1 MSQLSKKPSKQPSKQ
16 PLNQSLNQ
24 PEPPQRPSSKPSVGE
39 FIKHE
44 WRLLLVAVQ
53 FLTRLPVPQFA
64 NYNPQWLHQSSRHFP
79 GVGLLVGLL
88 CAGVFWL
95 GSILFTPLVAG
106 VISTAFGIKLT
117 GAFHEDGLADSCDGL
132 GGGLTRERT
141 LEIMKDS
148 RLGAYGVLGL
158 VSALLIKISLLA
170 SMPLSVAIVALI
182 IGHTAS
188 RLLCISLLALLPYG
202 GEIEHAKA
210 KPMAQQLTPFQGLL
224 SSAWLLL
231 AGVLVVL
238 LFPATVQQIGIWQWL
253 LALLLGIVATDY
265 MRRLLH
271 RRLEGYTGDGLGA
284 TQQLSEI
291 AIYIG
296 LAASIPLI

>member
-1 MSQLSKKPSKQPSKQ
+1 MPIS
-16 PLNQSLNQ
+16 
-24 PEPPQRPSSKPSVGE
+24 SSKLSV
-39 FIKHE
+39 
-44 WRLLLVAVQ
+44 WQRLRYESRLVLVAIQ
-53 FLTRLPVPQFA
+53 FLTRIPVPAFSH
-64 NYNPQWLHQSSRHFP
+64 YDPQWLHQSSRYFP
-79 GVGLLVGLL
+79 AVGLLIGLL

-95 GSILFTPLVAG
+95 GSLLFTPLVAA

-148 RLGAYGVLGL
+148 RLGTYGVLGL
-158 VSALLIKISLLA
+158 LSALLLKISLLA
-170 SMPLSVAIVALI
+170 AMPLSVAIVALI

-188 RLLCISLLALLPYG
+188 RLFCISLLTLLPYG

-210 KPMAQQLTPFQGLL
+210 KPMAQQLTPLQGLY
-224 SSAWLLL
+224 SSGWLIL
-231 AGVLVVL
+231 AMILVAL
-238 LFPATVQQIGIWQWL
+238 IFPNTMLQIGLWKWL
-253 LALLLGIVATDY
+253 LALVLPLVATDY
-265 MRRLLH
+265 MRRLLR
-271 RRLEGYTGDGLGA
+271 RRLNGYTGDGLGA

-296 LAASIPLI
+296 LAAVPFI

>member
-1 MSQLSKKPSKQPSKQ
+1 MSQLSKKPSKQ

-24 PEPPQRPSSKPSVGE
+24 PEPPQQPSSKPSVGE

-148 RLGAYGVLGL
+148 RLGTYGVLGL

-188 RLLCISLLALLPYG
+188 RLLCISLLTLLPYG

-224 SSAWLLL
+224 SSGWLLL

-238 LFPATVQQIGIWQWL
+238 LFPDTVQQIGIWQWL

-265 MRRLLH
+265 MRRLLR

>member
-1 MSQLSKKPSKQPSKQ
+1 MSQLSKKPSKQP
-16 PLNQSLNQ
+16 LNQ
-24 PEPPQRPSSKPSVGE
+24 PEPPQQPSSKPSVGE

-210 KPMAQQLTPFQGLL
+210 KPMAQQLTSFQGLL
-224 SSAWLLL
+224 SSGWLLL

-238 LFPATVQQIGIWQWL
+238 MFPATVQQIGIWQWL

>member
-1 MSQLSKKPSKQPSKQ
+1 MSQLSKKPSKQ

-24 PEPPQRPSSKPSVGE
+24 PELPQRPSSKPSVGQ

-106 VISTAFGIKLT
+106 VISTTFGIKLT

-148 RLGAYGVLGL
+148 RLGTYGVLGL

-238 LFPATVQQIGIWQWL
+238 LFPNTVQQLGIWQWL

>member
-1 MSQLSKKPSKQPSKQ
+1 MSQLSKKPSKQPS
-16 PLNQSLNQ
+16 NHSLNQ
-24 PEPPQRPSSKPSVGE
+24 PDPPQKSAPKLTLIQS
-39 FIKHE
+39 IKYE

-64 NYNPQWLHQSSRHFP
+64 NYNPQWLHESSRHFSA
-79 GVGLLVGLL
+79 VGLLVGLL

-95 GSILFTPLVAG
+95 SSLLFTPLVAA
-106 VISTAFGIKLT
+106 VLSTAFGIKLT

-132 GGGLTRERT
+132 GGGLTRART
-141 LEIMKDS
+141 LVIMKDS
-148 RLGAYGVLGL
+148 RLGTYGVLGL
-158 VSALLIKISLLA
+158 VSALLLKISLLA

-210 KPMAQQLTPFQGLL
+210 KPMAQQLTPLQGLL
-224 SSAWLLL
+224 SSGWLIL
-231 AGVLVVL
+231 AGVLVML
-238 LFPATVQQIGIWQWL
+238 LFPNTVQQIGIWQWS

-265 MRRLLH
+265 MRRLLR
-271 RRLEGYTGDGLGA
+271 RRLNGYTGDGLGA

-296 LAASIPLI
+296 LAASNAFI

>member
-1 MSQLSKKPSKQPSKQ
+1 MS
-16 PLNQSLNQ
+16 QSLNKPSNQ
-24 PEPPQRPSSKPSVGE
+24 PSSPRRNFTQ

-44 WRLLLVAVQ
+44 WILLLVAVQ
-53 FLTRLPVPQFA
+53 FLTRLSVPPFKH
-64 NYNPQWLHQSSRHFP
+64 YDPQWLHQSSRHFP
-79 GVGLLVGLL
+79 VVGLLVGLL

-95 GSILFTPLVAG
+95 GSLLFTPLVAA
-106 VISTAFGIKLT
+106 VLSTAFGIKLT

-148 RLGAYGVLGL
+148 RLGTYGVLGL
-158 VSALLIKISLLA
+158 LSALLLKISLLA
-170 SMPLSVAIVALI
+170 SMPIPIAVIALI

-188 RLLCISLLALLPYG
+188 RLLCISLLSLLPYG

-210 KPMAQQLTPFQGLL
+210 KPMAQQLTPIQGLY
-224 SSAWLLL
+224 SSGWLIL
-231 AGVLVVL
+231 AIILVAL
-238 LFPATVQQIGIWQWL
+238 IFPNTMQQIGLAQWL
-253 LALLLGIVATDY
+253 LAMILALIATDY
-265 MRRLLH
+265 MRRLLR
-271 RRLEGYTGDGLGA
+271 RRLDGYTGDGLGA

-296 LAASIPLI
+296 LAASIPFI

>member
-1 MSQLSKKPSKQPSKQ
+1 M
-16 PLNQSLNQ
+16 QSS
-24 PEPPQRPSSKPSVGE
+24 SSKLSVLQ
-39 FIKHE
+39 
-44 WRLLLVAVQ
+44 RLRYEARLILVAVQ
-53 FLTRLPVPQFA
+53 FLTRISVPSFSH
-64 NYNPQWLHQSSRHFP
+64 YDPQWLHQSSRYFP
-79 GVGLLVGLL
+79 AVGLLIGLL

-95 GSILFTPLVAG
+95 SSLLFIPLVAA

-148 RLGAYGVLGL
+148 RLGTYGVLGL
-158 VSALLIKISLLA
+158 VSALLLKISLLTA
-170 SMPLSVAIVALI
+170 MPIPVAIVALI

-188 RLLCISLLALLPYG
+188 RLFCISLLTLLPYG

-210 KPMAQQLTPFQGLL
+210 KPMAQQLTPLQSIY
-224 SSAWLLL
+224 SSGWLIL
-231 AGVLVVL
+231 AITLVTLV
-238 LFPATVQQIGIWQWL
+238 FPNTMQQIGIWQWL
-253 LALLLGIVATDY
+253 LALLLGIGATDY
-265 MRRLLH
+265 MRRLLR
-271 RRLEGYTGDGLGA
+271 RRLDGYTGDGLGA

-296 LAASIPLI
+296 LAASLPLI

>member
-24 PEPPQRPSSKPSVGE
+24 PEPPQQPSSKPSVGQ

-53 FLTRLPVPQFA
+53 FLTRLPVPQFV
-64 NYNPQWLHQSSRHFP
+64 NYDPQWLHQSSRHFP

-95 GSILFTPLVAG
+95 GSILFTPLVAA

-148 RLGAYGVLGL
+148 RLGTYGVLGL

-202 GEIEHAKA
+202 GETEHAKA

-224 SSAWLLL
+224 SSGWLLL

-238 LFPATVQQIGIWQWL
+238 LFPNTVQQIGIWQWL

>member
-1 MSQLSKKPSKQPSKQ
+1 M
-16 PLNQSLNQ
+16 
-24 PEPPQRPSSKPSVGE
+24 
-39 FIKHE
+39 
-44 WRLLLVAVQ
+44 LVAVQ

-88 CAGVFWL
+88 CASVFWL
-95 GSILFTPLVAG
+95 GSLLFTPLVAA
-106 VISTAFGIKLT
+106 VISTAFGIRLT

-132 GGGLTRERT
+132 GGGLTRART
-141 LEIMKDS
+141 LTIMKDS
-148 RLGAYGVLGL
+148 RLGTYGVLGL

-182 IGHTAS
+182 IGHTLS

-210 KPMAQQLTPFQGLL
+210 KPMAQQLTPLQGLL
-224 SSAWLLL
+224 SSGWLIL
-231 AGVLVVL
+231 AGLLVVL
-238 LFPATVQQIGIWQWL
+238 LWPNAVQQIGIWQWS

-265 MRRLLH
+265 MRRLLR
-271 RRLEGYTGDGLGA
+271 RRLDGYTGDGLGA

-296 LAASIPLI
+296 LAASNPFI

>member
-1 MSQLSKKPSKQPSKQ
+1 MSRLLKKPSKQ
-16 PLNQSLNQ
+16 PLNQL
-24 PEPPQRPSSKPSVGE
+24 EPPQQSSSKPSVGQ

-53 FLTRLPVPQFA
+53 FLTRLPVPQFV
-64 NYNPQWLHQSSRHFP
+64 NYDPQWLHQSSRHFP
-79 GVGLLVGLL
+79 GVGLLVGML

-95 GSILFTPLVAG
+95 VSILFTPLVAA
-106 VISTAFGIKLT
+106 VISTAFGIRLT

-141 LEIMKDS
+141 LTIMKDS
-148 RLGAYGVLGL
+148 RLGTYGVLGL
-158 VSALLIKISLLA
+158 VCALLIKISLLA
-170 SMPLSVAIVALI
+170 AMPLSVAIVALI

-210 KPMAQQLTPFQGLL
+210 KPMAQQLTPLQGLL
-224 SSAWLLL
+224 SSGWLLL
-231 AGVLVVL
+231 AGVLVLL
-238 LFPATVQQIGIWQWL
+238 LFPATVQQIDIWKWL
-253 LALLLGIVATDY
+253 LALLLGLIATDY
-265 MRRLLH
+265 MRRLLR

-296 LAASIPLI
+296 LAASISIPFI

>member
-1 MSQLSKKPSKQPSKQ
+1 MSQLP
-16 PLNQSLNQ
+16 NQSNSPNNSLPKLSIVQ
-24 PEPPQRPSSKPSVGE
+24 
-39 FIKHE
+39 FIKTE
-44 WRLLLVAVQ
+44 WRLILVAIQ
-53 FLTRLPVPQFA
+53 FLTRLPVPPFK

-79 GVGLLVGLL
+79 AVGLFVGLL

-95 GSILFTPLVAG
+95 GSILFTPLVAA

-158 VSALLIKISLLA
+158 VSALLLKISLLA
-170 SMPLSVAIVALI
+170 AMPIPVAIIALI

-210 KPMAQQLTPFQGLL
+210 KPMAQQLTPLQGLL
-224 SSAWLLL
+224 SSGWLIS
-231 AGVLVVL
+231 ACALVAL
-238 LFPATVQQIGIWQWL
+238 IFPKTMQQIGFVQWL
-253 LALLLGIVATDY
+253 LALTLALIATDY
-265 MRRLLH
+265 MRRLLR
-271 RRLEGYTGDGLGA
+271 RRLDGYTGDGLGA